1 MVAPILKLWKGGCMK
16 NYYNIVFEGKTVPGK
31 EIDLVKKALMNILK
45 ADDQG
50 IDLLF
55 SGKRVLIRKNVEAVT
70 AKKFRKAFED
80 IGAVCNLEQVKVS
93 GEVSAPNQQEGVEMT
108 KADSGKKQAVKP
120 VSAQSVR
127 TADGGEMIITN
138 IETVP
143 GKSIV
148 EHFGLVSGSTIRAK
162 HLGKDLMAGL
172 KNLVGGELKGYTQL
186 LQESR
191 KQAMER
197 LIEQARQFGANA
209 IVNIRFSTSSV
220 AQGAAELYAYG
231 TAVRVE

>member
-1 MVAPILKLWKGGCMK
+1 
-16 NYYNIVFEGKTVPGK
+16 
-31 EIDLVKKALMNILK
+31 
-45 ADDQG
+45 
-50 IDLLF
+50 
-55 SGKRVLIRKNVEAVT
+55 
-70 AKKFRKAFED
+70 
-80 IGAVCNLEQVKVS
+80 
-93 GEVSAPNQQEGVEMT
+93 
-108 KADSGKKQAVKP
+108 
-120 VSAQSVR
+120 
-127 TADGGEMIITN
+127 MIITN

-191 KQAMER
+191 RQAMDR